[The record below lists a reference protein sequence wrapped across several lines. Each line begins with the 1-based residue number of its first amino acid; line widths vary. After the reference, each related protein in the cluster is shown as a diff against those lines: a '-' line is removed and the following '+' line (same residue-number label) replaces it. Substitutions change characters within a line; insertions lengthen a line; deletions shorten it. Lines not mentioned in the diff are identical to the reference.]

1 MSIIFLSGMAHSG
14 TTILTHLLR
23 QHPSICHQVDGKS
36 VMFYE
41 SDLIFDSKSLRNL
54 ASKNLGK
61 KILVKK
67 PWVFADDPNYFID
80 LFPDAYFIC
89 CLKSFEEASKSWSKP
104 YSQVAFDFRYNN
116 VAQKEKYD
124 LFMESVYVMKNSLN
138 KFNIFHYDKFIDNPS
153 YAMKEL
159 TEFLEIDNFNYD
171 LSDVGNDKNIKVIIN
186 D

>member
-1 MSIIFLSGMAHSG
+1 MAHSG

-23 QHPSICHQVDGKS
+23 QNPSVYHQIDGKS

-104 YSQVAFDFRYNN
+104 YSQVSFDFRHDNIS
-116 VAQKEKYD
+116 QRKKYD
-124 LFMESVYVMKNSLN
+124 LFMESVYLMMNSLN
-138 KFNIFHYDKFIDNPS
+138 KFKIVHYTEFMKNTNII
-153 YAMKEL
+153 MKEM
-159 TEFLEIDNFNYD
+159 TKFLEIDDFDYD
-171 LSDVGNDKNIKVIIN
+171 LTDIGFDKNIKVIIN

>member
-23 QHPSICHQVDGKS
+23 QHPSVYHQIDGKS

-41 SDLIFDSKSLRNL
+41 SDLIFDSKSLNEL
-54 ASKNLGK
+54 VLNNFGK
-61 KILVKK
+61 KVLVKK
-67 PWVFADDPNYFID
+67 PWVFGVNPNYFID

-138 KFNIFHYDKFIDNPS
+138 KFKIVYYDEFIGNSLDI
-153 YAMKEL
+153 MKEL

-186 D
+186 